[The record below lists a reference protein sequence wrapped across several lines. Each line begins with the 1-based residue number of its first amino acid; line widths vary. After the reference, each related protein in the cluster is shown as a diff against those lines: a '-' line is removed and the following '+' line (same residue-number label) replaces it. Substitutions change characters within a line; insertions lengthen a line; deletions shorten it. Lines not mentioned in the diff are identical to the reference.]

1 MKTVGDEVMVVSND
15 TAALVDW
22 ALGFQSMITDRPQPR
37 IGIHAGEVVY
47 RDGDYFGAE
56 VNRAARVAA
65 RAAAGEVLV
74 TRAIVEVAGSNL
86 TFERIGEV
94 RLKGFTEVTELYLA
108 QARRRDLVGSL
119 GTLRR
124 RERDH

>member
-1 MKTVGDEVMVVSND
+1 
-15 TAALVDW
+15 
-22 ALGFQSMITDRPQPR
+22 MITDRPQPR

-74 TRAIVEVAGSNL
+74 TRRDRRGRRAATSS
-86 TFERIGEV
+86 FERIGEV
-94 RLKGFTEVTELYLA
+94 RLKGFTEPTELFLA
-108 QARRRDLVGSL
+108 ALAD
-119 GTLRR
+119 
-124 RERDH
+124 ED